1 MAYLKNKEY
10 ALTTHFCFLRH
21 FYENENL
28 GKEKC
33 NFMDFR
39 QLQYITTVAQ
49 YRNITKAADALF
61 ISQSALSHYIQKA
74 EKELGIQLF
83 DRSTTPL
90 TLTLAGEH
98 YIETARR
105 ILLENDQLMKV
116 FRDITHHMTGTLR
129 IGTSRE
135 RASHMIPR
143 LLPQFSERYP
153 GIEVTILTDSGYKLT
168 EALREGRI
176 DLVFLPVYGKESF
189 SGIEMQ
195 PLYQEE
201 LVLVARKGY
210 VLDNQRLPGHPS
222 SVDLRTFKNTPF
234 FLLHPQHRI
243 RYATNELFKAS
254 HIRPPVKMEF
264 SSNVTSF
271 QMATTGMGV
280 AIMPYQII
288 CLTKSKEPVE
298 FFSLGAE
305 PVTWD
310 VQVWTR
316 KGAYLGQPERDLIE
330 MTREKFKNEFL
341 PRPAL
346 TDPTEK

>member
-1 MAYLKNKEY
+1 
-10 ALTTHFCFLRH
+10 
-21 FYENENL
+21 
-28 GKEKC
+28 
-33 NFMDFR
+33 MDFR

-168 EALREGRI
+168 EALQRDESI
-176 DLVFLPVYGKESF
+176 SSFFPYMAKSLFPVSRCNHSIRKSLSLSPVKDMF
-189 SGIEMQ
+189 SIT
-195 PLYQEE
+195 
-201 LVLVARKGY
+201 
-210 VLDNQRLPGHPS
+210 
-222 SVDLRTFKNTPF
+222 SVCPV
-234 FLLHPQHRI
+234 
-243 RYATNELFKAS
+243 
-254 HIRPPVKMEF
+254 IRPVWIFAHSKTHHFSCFIPSTEF
-264 SSNVTSF
+264 AMPQMNCLKQATSDRLSKWNSPAMSQVF
-271 QMATTGMGV
+271 RWLLPAWVSQS
-280 AIMPYQII
+280 
-288 CLTKSKEPVE
+288 CLTRS
-298 FFSLGAE
+298 FA
-305 PVTWD
+305 
-310 VQVWTR
+310 
-316 KGAYLGQPERDLIE
+316 
-330 MTREKFKNEFL
+330 
-341 PRPAL
+341 
-346 TDPTEK
+346 